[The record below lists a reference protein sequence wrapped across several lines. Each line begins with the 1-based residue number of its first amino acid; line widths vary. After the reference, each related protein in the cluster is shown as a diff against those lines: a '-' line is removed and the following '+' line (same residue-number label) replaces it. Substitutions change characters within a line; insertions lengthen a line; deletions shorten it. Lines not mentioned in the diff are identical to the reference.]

1 MIKTKTEKNRGEN
14 KMKIKYTGTFNK
26 DFVRTEVIEFEEISK
41 AKAIQKMR
49 DMLKDRTEEGVVANL
64 FEIHRADADLI
75 VKWKVDSNLII
86 SESFKI

>member
-14 KMKIKYTGTFNK
+14 KMKYTGTFNK
-26 DFVRTEVIEFEEISK
+26 DLVRTEVIEFEEISR

-49 DMLKDRTEEGVVANL
+49 NMLKDRTEEGVVANL

-75 VKWKVDSNLII
+75 VNWKIDSNLII
-86 SESFKI
+86 CESFKV